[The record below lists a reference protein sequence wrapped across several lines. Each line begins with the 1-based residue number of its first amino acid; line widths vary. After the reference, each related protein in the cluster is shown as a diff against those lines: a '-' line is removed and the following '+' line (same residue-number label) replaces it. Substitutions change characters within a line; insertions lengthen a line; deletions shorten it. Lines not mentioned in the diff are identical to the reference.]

1 MNIKTANRLCELR
14 KKHNLSQEELASM
27 LGVSRQAVSKL
38 ERSESSP
45 DTDNLIE
52 LAKIYNI
59 TLDELL
65 NGDEA
70 IDLINENKD
79 ANAQSMD
86 NNENNGNGI
95 YIEDDED
102 SVQITKNGIF
112 LKDKNSNESININH
126 NGIIHDDTFKK
137 TFKAKFEP
145 VKDGITGGYTILATA
160 TYITLG
166 IMLKDNVGWKYFW
179 FLFLLIPVIPSI
191 FDIFYKRKITA
202 FCYPVAVTAAY
213 CGFGMYYH
221 IWHPLWLIFLTI
233 PVFYII
239 FEPIDKI
246 ISKNDTNFEE

>member
-1 MNIKTANRLCELR
+1 MNIKTANRLCDLR
-14 KKHNLSQEELASM
+14 KKHNLSQEELASL
-27 LGVSRQAVSKL
+27 LGVSRQAVSKW

-70 IDLINENKD
+70 IDLINENKESNID
-79 ANAQSMD
+79 VNTD
-86 NNENNGNGI
+86 DDRGI
-95 YIEDDED
+95 SIEDDDD
-102 SVQITKNGIF
+102 SIHITKDGIF
-112 LKDKNSNESININH
+112 LEEKSSNESIKINH
-126 NGIIHDDTFKK
+126 NGIINNSSEESFKV
-137 TFKAKFEP
+137 KFEP
-145 VKDGITGGYTILATA
+145 VKDGITGGYTVLATA

-166 IMLKDNVGWKYFW
+166 IMLKDNIGWKYFW

-202 FCYPVAVTAAY
+202 FCYPVAVIAAY
-213 CGFGMYYH
+213 CGFSMYYH

-239 FEPIDKI
+239 FEPIDKLL
-246 ISKNDTNFEE
+246 SRKNE

>member
-1 MNIKTANRLCELR
+1 MRIK

-27 LGVSRQAVSKL
+27 LGVSRQAVSKW

-102 SVQITKNGIF
+102 SVQITKMVFF
-112 LKDKNSNESININH
+112 LKIKAQTNLSI
-126 NGIIHDDTFKK
+126 
-137 TFKAKFEP
+137 
-145 VKDGITGGYTILATA
+145 
-160 TYITLG
+160 
-166 IMLKDNVGWKYFW
+166 
-179 FLFLLIPVIPSI
+179 
-191 FDIFYKRKITA
+191 
-202 FCYPVAVTAAY
+202 
-213 CGFGMYYH
+213 
-221 IWHPLWLIFLTI
+221 
-233 PVFYII
+233 
-239 FEPIDKI
+239 
-246 ISKNDTNFEE
+246 

>member
-27 LGVSRQAVSKL
+27 LGVSRQAVSKW

-112 LKDKNSNESININH
+112 LKDKSSNESININH
-126 NGIIHDDTFKK
+126 NGIIHDDTNKK
-137 TFKAKFEP
+137 TNKAKLQP
-145 VKDGITGGYTILATA
+145 VKKRITLDKTILPT
-160 TYITLG
+160 
-166 IMLKDNVGWKYFW
+166 
-179 FLFLLIPVIPSI
+179 
-191 FDIFYKRKITA
+191 
-202 FCYPVAVTAAY
+202 
-213 CGFGMYYH
+213 
-221 IWHPLWLIFLTI
+221 
-233 PVFYII
+233 
-239 FEPIDKI
+239 
-246 ISKNDTNFEE
+246 TNNIKLQI